1 MKPAITLQPWSAG
14 VRGGRVHGRRDRS
27 QQLGAARHR
36 GRAPADRPRMLIS
49 AVEHVSVSRTAS
61 LLAAKGL
68 AAVDVAP
75 VTAGGFVDLQVLDA
89 LLDTDV
95 ALVSVM
101 AASSE
106 TGVMNPVTH
115 PS

>member
-1 MKPAITLQPWSAG
+1 
-14 VRGGRVHGRRDRS
+14 
-27 QQLGAARHR
+27 
-36 GRAPADRPRMLIS
+36 MLIS